1 MENLRAIIVGII
13 GLAIAALMIVV
24 MATVGLAVV
33 GFAVVAG
40 AIGLIAVK
48 LGYRPKV
55 HTEHKRRGPRVW
67 NDGHGTIID
76 M

>member
-1 MENLRAIIVGII
+1 METLRAVIVTIV

-33 GFAVVAG
+33 GFAVVAT
-40 AIGLIAVK
+40 AVGLIAIK

-55 HTEHKRRGPRVW
+55 QKRDGTRVW
-67 NDGHGTIID
+67 NDGKGTIID

>member
-1 MENLRAIIVGII
+1 MENLRAIIVTIV
-13 GLAIAALMIVV
+13 GLGIAALMIVV
-24 MATVGLAVV
+24 MATVGLAVI

-40 AIGLIAVK
+40 VVGLIAAKISQRSRVK
-48 LGYRPKV
+48 NHDKP
-55 HTEHKRRGPRVW
+55 HGPRVW

>member
-1 MENLRAIIVGII
+1 MVNLRAIIVGIV
-13 GLAIAALMIVV
+13 GLGLAALMIVV

-33 GFAVVAG
+33 GFAVVV
-40 AIGLIAVK
+40 GLVGLVAAK
-48 LGYRPKV
+48 LGYRPR
-55 HTEHKRRGPRVW
+55 THKRHEPRVW

>member
-1 MENLRAIIVGII
+1 MKMESIRNIIVGIV
-13 GLAIAALMIVV
+13 GLAIAVLTLFV

-40 AIGLIAVK
+40 LVGLIYARFVA
-48 LGYRPKV
+48 RPKAQKQR
-55 HTEHKRRGPRVW
+55 EPRVW

>member
-1 MENLRAIIVGII
+1 MENLRAIIIGVV

-33 GFAVVAG
+33 GFAVVVT
-40 AIGLIAVK
+40 AIGLIAAK

-55 HTEHKRRGPRVW
+55 QKRNGPRVW

>member
-1 MENLRAIIVGII
+1 MENLRAIIIGVV

-24 MATVGLAVV
+24 MATVGLAVI

-40 AIGLIAVK
+40 TIGLVYAK
-48 LGYRPKV
+48 FGPRSKV
-55 HTEHKRRGPRVW
+55 QKRREKRVW

>member
-1 MENLRAIIVGII
+1 MENLRAIIVTIV
-13 GLAIAALMIVV
+13 GLGIAALMIVV

-33 GFAVVAG
+33 GLAVVVG
-40 AIGLIAVK
+40 VVGLIAAK
-48 LGYRPKV
+48 INQRSRMNK
-55 HTEHKRRGPRVW
+55 HDKRNGPRVW